1 MKFKVVMGVPFMEEY
16 WKNLCLKA
24 DSNKLGKDLKLFK
37 KLIKTLN
44 LLGNNPKHPGLK
56 SHEIKSLTNRYGI
69 KVWQSYLK
77 SKTPFAGRI
86 FWVYGTD
93 EKQITVIGIEPHS
106 ENKKKSGYVRV
117 RLSDLN

>member
-16 WKNLCLKA
+16 WKNLCQKA
-24 DSNKLGKDLKLFK
+24 DSNK
-37 KLIKTLN
+37 
-44 LLGNNPKHPGLK
+44 LGNNPKHPGLK

-93 EKQITVIGIEPHS
+93 EKQITVIGIESHS
-106 ENKKKSGYVRV
+106 ENKKKSVYDSV
-117 RLSDLN
+117 RLSYLN